1 MAPRPQWRAP
11 MSRCPHRR
19 ESMSRWRGDRGSAGV
34 SVVLLTPAVLALL
47 AFAVLAGRV
56 GTAHQDVVSA
66 AQAAARAASL
76 RQGGLAASADAREA
90 AEATLTGAGVEC
102 ASTQV
107 DVDLGGPTSTS
118 GGRVSVTVSCVV
130 KLADLVDLAV
140 PGRTT
145 VAATAS
151 APVDTYRGG
160 A

>member
-1 MAPRPQWRAP
+1 MAARPQRQTFMWP
-11 MSRCPHRR
+11 
-19 ESMSRWRGDRGSAGV
+19 WRGDRGSAGV

-76 RQGGLAASADAREA
+76 RHGGSVASGDARDA
-90 AEATLTGAGVEC
+90 AEATLAEAGIEC
-102 ASTQV
+102 ASIQV
-107 DVDLGGPTSTS
+107 GVDLGGAMVAS

-140 PGRTT
+140 PGHTT

-151 APVDTYRGG
+151 VPVDTYRGG